1 MEVRPRVYGTR
12 AAGIS
17 FTHAVG
23 NMGRAMQD
31 IERILSFWFEET
43 SEKQWFEK
51 DPEFDQTIRERFGD
65 LVESAMDGELEHW
78 CASADGTLAYILLL
92 DQFTRNIHRG
102 SAKAFAA
109 DAKARDATKRALAAG
124 YDAMLDEN
132 RKVFLYLPLEHSENL
147 EDQDQSVAL
156 FEALGDAQKTD
167 YAQRHRDIIQRF
179 GRFPHRNEALGR
191 ESTDAEL
198 AFLKEPGSSF

>member
-1 MEVRPRVYGTR
+1 
-12 AAGIS
+12 
-17 FTHAVG
+17 
-23 NMGRAMQD
+23 MQD